1 MYNIIFSAGAADR
14 PSDATHNVYK
24 NALDNM
30 IVEPLLKK
38 RVRKLLATLARPQR
52 VADLKDPVGGW

>member
-1 MYNIIFSAGAADR
+1 MYNIIFSAGAADH
-14 PSDATHNVYK
+14 PSDVTHYVYK

-38 RVRKLLATLARPQR
+38 RVRKLLATLSRPQR
-52 VADLKDPVGGW
+52 VAALKDPVGGW